1 MTTPAQR
8 AHYSRH
14 KAHLIAEL
22 EAKAE
27 RLQREWEE
35 TLKRIVTLEEET
47 FEDVRAEYRIDEERD
62 RV

>member
-1 MTTPAQR
+1 MTSAQR
-8 AHYSRH
+8 SHYERN
-14 KAHLIAEL
+14 KAFLIAEL

-35 TLKRIVTLEEET
+35 TLKRIVTLEEES
-47 FEDVRAEYRIDEERD
+47 FDDVRAEAKIDEERD